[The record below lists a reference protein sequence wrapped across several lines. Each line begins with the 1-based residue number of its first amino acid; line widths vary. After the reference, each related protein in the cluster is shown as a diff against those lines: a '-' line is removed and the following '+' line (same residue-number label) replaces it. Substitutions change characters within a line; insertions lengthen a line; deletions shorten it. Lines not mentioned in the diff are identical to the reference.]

1 MTQST
6 RNRTVAMLAAC
17 VLFASG
23 CAGMNVDARKILQ
36 KPLDCENASG
46 QVQALQDSRA
56 DAVKRITQGL
66 QGIMPPMIVLSLF
79 RDIFIAEP
87 YRSIYLDHW
96 RVAFGSYN
104 DKIDARVGKLQ
115 SCE

>member
-6 RNRTVAMLAAC
+6 RNRLIVMLAAC
-17 VLFASG
+17 ALFASG
-23 CAGMNVDARKILQ
+23 CAGMNADARKILQ

-46 QVQALQDSRA
+46 QVQALQDSRG
-56 DAVKRITQGL
+56 DAVWRIGQGL
-66 QGIMPPMIVLSLF
+66 QGILPPMIVLSLF

-104 DKIDARVGKLQ
+104 DKIERRVAKLQ